1 MYPFNVIWWVRVMMV
16 ACLMSLCIGATFVGT
31 RWRFWDSQW
40 QRNITPLHTQKVSI
54 RIQLQTFNEKMEEFV
69 SP

>member
-1 MYPFNVIWWVRVMMV
+1 MYPFNVIWWVRVMIV

-40 QRNITPLHTQKVSI
+40 QRN
-54 RIQLQTFNEKMEEFV
+54 RTFFTLKKSAFEYKNSKNFMGK
-69 SP
+69 